1 MNATPDTNSAST
13 PTWRLLFSGP
23 NGAKSCV
30 LAAGVALH
38 AINLYMIL
46 TLLPSAVNDIGGL
59 RYYAWNETLFI
70 VASIIGSSVSI
81 HVLGAMGPRRA
92 YAMASGVFALGALL
106 CAVAPTMGAM
116 LWGRSFQG
124 LGAGMLVSLAYTVIR
139 LVFAEPLWTRAMGML
154 SSMWGIATLIGPA
167 MGGVFA
173 EMGAW
178 RMAFWILCAGS
189 LVFALFAVRV
199 LPAIPARSGMPAS
212 AVAWRQLMA
221 LVVSVLVLS
230 VTSAAL
236 HFQQN
241 LVGLAIAL
249 GLFAWF
255 AHCEHNRDTRLL
267 PRGTL
272 GLRSTLL
279 PFYCLLGGLA
289 LSVEVIEIFAPLF
302 LQVLHHQRPVVAGYL
317 SALMAA
323 EWSTGS
329 FTSAGATPHKARR
342 ALAMAPVLGLGAILF
357 LAWWMPRPAD
367 GSLMDIIPIGVAFA
381 AVGTGVGMA
390 WPHLLGGILRLTPPA
405 EQGLASASL
414 TTVQLYTTAVA
425 SAVAGTIAN
434 AAGLA
439 QPGGVGGAEHAA
451 FWVFALFAVIPALCI
466 LVSRRVVALH
476 RTLGND

>member
-1 MNATPDTNSAST
+1 MDGTTDMGNAST
-13 PTWRLLFSGP
+13 PTWRLLFSGA

-30 LAAGVALH
+30 LAVGVALH

-46 TLLPSAVNDIGGL
+46 AILPSAVKDIGGI

-70 VASIIGSSVSI
+70 VASIIGSSLSI
-81 HVLGAMGPRRA
+81 HALGTLGPRRA
-92 YAMASGVFALGALL
+92 YAMAAGVFALGALL
-106 CAVAPTMGAM
+106 CALAPSMGVM

-124 LGAGMLVSLAYTVIR
+124 LGAGMLVSLAYAVIR

-167 MGGVFA
+167 MGGLFA
-173 EMGAW
+173 EIGAW
-178 RMAFWILCAGS
+178 RLAFWILCAGS
-189 LVFALFAVRV
+189 LVFAIFAVRV
-199 LPAIPARSGMPAS
+199 LPPARAEAGMPTS
-212 AVAWRQLMA
+212 AMAWRQLML
-221 LVVSVLVLS
+221 LVMSVLVLS

-241 LVGLAIAL
+241 LAGLAISL

-267 PRGTL
+267 PKGAL
-272 GLRSTLL
+272 GLRSPLL

-323 EWSTGS
+323 GWSAGS
-329 FTSAGATPHKARR
+329 FTSGGATPHQARR
-342 ALAMAPVLGLGAILF
+342 ALATAPVLGFGAIVF
-357 LAWWMPRPAD
+357 LTWWMPCPAS
-367 GSLMDIIPIGVAFA
+367 GSLADIIPIGVAFA

-414 TTVQLYTTAVA
+414 TTIQLYTTAVA

-439 QPGGVGGAEHAA
+439 QPGGTTGAQQAA
-451 FWVFALFAVIPALCI
+451 FWVFALFSVIPALSI
-466 LVSRRVVALH
+466 LVSRRVVALY
-476 RTLGND
+476 RSLGTG